1 MKLSLSILFA
11 LLCGNV
17 FSQWTNDTTMNTPV
31 RDTAGA
37 LTPLQSRGPNKGTYI
52 TWFEYDS
59 ISNLALHLQLLDSN
73 GYSTWAPE
81 GIVVSDYPQ
90 SSSLSYY
97 DLETD
102 NDGNAIV
109 AFQDYRSSVSQI
121 MIYKIDAAGNSLWGG
136 VAGVQLTDSF
146 AAEGIAPSIAI
157 TPQNNI
163 YVAWNADYSSGRGI
177 SCMRLSPAGTV
188 LWFDNYRIYD
198 TAQVFNYS
206 RPKLLPFGIDD
217 VQMVYVREAGS
228 FPSGTST
235 LFAQRINA
243 NGVNISPSPI
253 QLSTNTV
260 SYFFIPNPVADGPDQ
275 FYIAFDSSNP
285 SNSLIDVYVQH
296 VDASGNTWN
305 ATGMEAENST
315 TNHKSLF
322 ASCLSSQNEFWVL
335 LRIMD
340 PGQSMTGVSVQK
352 FDAAGNVMLGPD
364 GILQV
369 AMDGNDNIPFSISDV
384 NDGVIFTVAFG
395 GFGAQRIYA
404 MKLDYAGMPSWP
416 FTNVS
421 ISAAYSGKDD
431 LSAGIYTG
439 NSLVFVWQDDRN
451 GLGIFAQNI
460 NADGSTG
467 IITAL
472 NNLPA
477 DPSAGLYPN
486 PSVNSVIYLENNG
499 SRRSITLYDCTGKQI
514 EQQLLQNTELEFQL
528 SGTNLP
534 DGLYFVRIT
543 EGNKPETLKWI
554 KQ

>member
-11 LLCGNV
+11 LFCGNA

-37 LTPLQSRGPNKGTYI
+37 MTPLQSPAPLNGTYI

-59 ISNLALHLQLLDSN
+59 ISNLALHMQLLDSN
-73 GYSTWAPE
+73 GYYTWAPE

-97 DLETD
+97 DLKTD
-102 NDGNAIV
+102 DDGNAIV
-109 AFQDYRSSVSQI
+109 AFQDYRSSDSQI

-136 VAGVQLTDSF
+136 AAGVQLTDTS

-177 SCMRLSPAGTV
+177 SCMKLSPAGAV
-188 LWFDNYRIYD
+188 LWSDNYRILD

-206 RPKLLPFGIDD
+206 RPKLLPFGTDD
-217 VQMVYVREAGS
+217 VQMVYVREAGL

-235 LFAQRINA
+235 LFAQRIDA

-253 QLSTNTV
+253 QISTNTV
-260 SYFFIPNPVADGPDQ
+260 SYFFIPDPVADGPDQ

-285 SNSLIDVYVQH
+285 SNSLIDVFVQH
-296 VDASGNTWN
+296 VDALGNTWN
-305 ATGMEAENST
+305 ATGVEAENST

-352 FDAAGNVMLGPD
+352 LDAAGNVLLGPD
-364 GILQV
+364 GSLQV

-395 GFGAQRIYA
+395 GFGAQRIFA
-404 MKLDYAGMPSWP
+404 RKLDYAGMAVWP
-416 FTNVS
+416 VTNVS
-421 ISAAYSGKDD
+421 ICAAFSGKDD
-431 LSAGIYTG
+431 LSAGIYSG

-451 GLGIFAQNI
+451 GSGIFAQNI
-460 NADGSTG
+460 SSDGSTG
-467 IITAL
+467 IITGL
-472 NNLPA
+472 KNLSV
-477 DPSAGLYPN
+477 DHSARLYPN
-486 PSVNSVIYLENNG
+486 PSRQPVIHLTRNG
-499 SRRSITLYDCTGKQI
+499 GNRTISLYDFTGKLL
-514 EQQLLQNTELEFQL
+514 EQYCLQDSEMEFHFTNTSL
-528 SGTNLP
+528 S
-534 DGLYFVRIT
+534 DGIYFVRIM
-543 EGNKPETLKWI
+543 EGINSQILRWI